1 MHIPNLIRGRKVNHS
16 FLSLLPSLGHFPP
29 CYDVFPV
36 AYTNCRKTVEM
47 KLHQINCLFA
57 KNVMIPDKVVYKPRW
72 EGVSFLSRALVHLG
86 YALVNYL
93 SSRQE

>member
-1 MHIPNLIRGRKVNHS
+1 LRFKPIVGVVNVYTMVPCHKTAAA
-16 FLSLLPSLGHFPP
+16 LGEL
-29 CYDVFPV
+29 
-36 AYTNCRKTVEM
+36 YTNCRKTVEM
-47 KLHQINCLFA
+47 KLHEINCLFA
-57 KNVMIPDKVVYKPRW
+57 KNVIIPNKIVYKPRW